1 VTQSVILIEGVIY
14 VKLEKARERKRNKK
28 RNRYIYRASVLF
40 ILIAATI
47 FALYSSNQSDKT
59 AHRTGDEAPDFK
71 LNQLNENYPD
81 SSFQLS
87 DFKGK
92 GIMINFW
99 DTSCTPCKDEIPFLL
114 DAYEQYQNKDIE
126 FIAVSLDV
134 NDFVVSKYIHNSDL
148 TYPVVRDS
156 KSQVKNLY
164 KIGSLPSKIFIDENG
179 MIVDTVQS
187 KLELQELQSYLDQI
201 VPN

>member
-1 VTQSVILIEGVIY
+1 M
-14 VKLEKARERKRNKK
+14 KLEKARERKRNKK

-47 FALYSSNQSDKT
+47 FALYSSNTPEKT
-59 AHRTGDEAPDFK
+59 TYRSGDEAPDFK
-71 LNQLNENYPD
+71 LNQLNENYTD
-81 SSFQLS
+81 STVQLS

-99 DTSCTPCKDEIPFLL
+99 DTSCTPCQDEIPYLL
-114 DAYEQYQNKDIE
+114 DAYEQYKDKDVE

-134 NDFVVSKYIHNSDL
+134 NDFVVSKYIRSSDL
-148 TYPVVRDS
+148 TYPVVLDS
-156 KSQVKNLY
+156 KSQVKSLY
-164 KIGSLPSKIFIDENG
+164 NISSLPSKIFIDENG
-179 MIVDTVQS
+179 VIVDSVQS
-187 KLELQELQSYLDQI
+187 KLELKELQSYLDQI